1 MYKSIAKNKRNTV
14 LIMGV
19 FVALIGAIG
28 WAVAYMNN
36 GNASIGVTILII
48 GAIYALFQYFA
59 ASKLAVAMT
68 GAVEIQKKDNPRL
81 FRIIENLAITMG
93 MPMPKVYII
102 NDQAPNAFA
111 TGRSP
116 EHAIVGVTTGLLEI
130 MDDNELE
137 AVMAHE
143 MGHVKNYDIRVST
156 IAFGLVSLIGFIAD
170 IAIRMLIWGDNRNNN
185 TNPFVMVIGF
195 AVILLSPLIASMT
208 QLAIS
213 RQREFLA
220 DATSVM
226 TTRHPDGMISALAK
240 LGQYGKPMEKQNTS
254 TANLF
259 LVNPLKKGFF
269 SRMFSTHPDIKDRIN
284 RINENKEKF

>member
-1 MYKSIAKNKRNTV
+1 
-14 LIMGV
+14 MGV

-102 NDQAPNAFA
+102 NDHAPNAFA

-213 RQREFLA
+213 RQREILA

-269 SRMFSTHPDIKDRIN
+269 SRMFSTHPNIKDRIN
-284 RINENKEKF
+284 RINQNKEKF

>member
-226 TTRHPDGMISALAK
+226 TTRHPDGMTSALAK

-269 SRMFSTHPDIKDRIN
+269 SRMFSTHPNIKDRIN

>member
-81 FRIIENLAITMG
+81 FRVIENLAITMG

-269 SRMFSTHPDIKDRIN
+269 SRMFSTHPNIKDRIN

>member
-170 IAIRMLIWGDNRNNN
+170 IAIRMLIWGDTRNNN

-269 SRMFSTHPDIKDRIN
+269 SRMFSTHPNIKDRIN

>member
-1 MYKSIAKNKRNTV
+1 
-14 LIMGV
+14 MGV

-269 SRMFSTHPDIKDRIN
+269 SRMFSTHPNIKDRIN

>member
-14 LIMGV
+14 LVMGV

-226 TTRHPDGMISALAK
+226 TTRHPDGMTSALAK

>member
-28 WAVAYMNN
+28 WAVVYMNN
-36 GNASIGVTILII
+36 GDASTGVTILVI
-48 GAIYALFQYFA
+48 GVIYVLFQYFA

-68 GAVEIQKKDNPRL
+68 GAVEIQKKDDPRL
-81 FRIIENLAITMG
+81 FRIIENLAITTG

-102 NDQAPNAFA
+102 EDKAPNAFA

-116 EHAIVGVTTGLLEI
+116 EYAIVGVTTGLLEI

-156 IAFGLVSLIGFIAD
+156 IVFGLVSLIGFVAD
-170 IAIRMLIWGDNRNNN
+170 IALRMLFWGDNRNNN
-185 TNPFVMVIGF
+185 SNPLVMIIGF
-195 AVILLSPLIASMT
+195 AVILLAPLIAFVT

-213 RQREFLA
+213 RQREYLA

-226 TTRHPDGMISALAK
+226 TTRHPDGMTSALAK
-240 LGQYGKPMEKQNTS
+240 LKQYSKPMEKQNSS

-259 LVNPLKKGFF
+259 LVNPLKKSFF
-269 SRMFSTHPDIKDRIN
+269 SKMLSTHPNIEDRIK

>member
-36 GNASIGVTILII
+36 GNASIGVTILVI

-269 SRMFSTHPDIKDRIN
+269 SRMFSTHPNIKDRIN

>member
-130 MDDNELE
+130 MDDKELE

-226 TTRHPDGMISALAK
+226 TTRHPDGMTSALAK

-269 SRMFSTHPDIKDRIN
+269 SRMFSTHPNIKDRIN
-284 RINENKEKF
+284 LINENKEKF

>member
-28 WAVAYMNN
+28 WAVAYINN

-226 TTRHPDGMISALAK
+226 TTRHPDGMTSALAK

-269 SRMFSTHPDIKDRIN
+269 SRMFSTHPNIKDRIN

>member
-68 GAVEIQKKDNPRL
+68 GAVEIQKKDNPLL

-195 AVILLSPLIASMT
+195 AVILLYPLIASMT

-213 RQREFLA
+213 RKREFLA

-269 SRMFSTHPDIKDRIN
+269 SRMFSTHPNIKDRIN

>member
-1 MYKSIAKNKRNTV
+1 
-14 LIMGV
+14 
-19 FVALIGAIG
+19 
-28 WAVAYMNN
+28 
-36 GNASIGVTILII
+36 
-48 GAIYALFQYFA
+48 
-59 ASKLAVAMT
+59 MT

-81 FRIIENLAITMG
+81 FRIIENLGITMG

-269 SRMFSTHPDIKDRIN
+269 SRMFSTHPNIKDRIN

>member
-269 SRMFSTHPDIKDRIN
+269 SRMFSTHPNIKDRIN
-284 RINENKEKF
+284 RNNENKEKF

>member
-36 GNASIGVTILII
+36 GNASIGVTILIS

>member
-226 TTRHPDGMISALAK
+226 TTRHPDGMTSALAK
-240 LGQYGKPMEKQNTS
+240 LGQYGKPMEKQDTS

-269 SRMFSTHPDIKDRIN
+269 SRMFSTHPNIKDRIN

>member
-269 SRMFSTHPDIKDRIN
+269 SRMFSTHPNIKDRIN

>member
-226 TTRHPDGMISALAK
+226 TTRHPDGMTSALAK

>member
-14 LIMGV
+14 LIMCV

-226 TTRHPDGMISALAK
+226 TTRHPDGMTSALAK

-269 SRMFSTHPDIKDRIN
+269 SRMFSTHPNIKDRIN

>member
-36 GNASIGVTILII
+36 GNASIGVTILVI

-226 TTRHPDGMISALAK
+226 TTRHPDGMTSALAK

-269 SRMFSTHPDIKDRIN
+269 SRMFSTHPNIKDRIN

>member
-68 GAVEIQKKDNPRL
+68 GAVEIQKKDNPLL

-226 TTRHPDGMISALAK
+226 TTRHPDGMTSALAK

-269 SRMFSTHPDIKDRIN
+269 SRMFSTHPNIKDRIN